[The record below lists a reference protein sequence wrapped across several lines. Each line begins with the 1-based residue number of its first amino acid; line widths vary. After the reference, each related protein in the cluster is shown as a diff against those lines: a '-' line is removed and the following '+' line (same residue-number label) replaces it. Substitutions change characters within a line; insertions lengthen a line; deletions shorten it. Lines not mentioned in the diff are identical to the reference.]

1 ASVGLD
7 VRGVTV
13 GAGFVGTLDRGDDLL
28 LGRVS
33 TDPAGALDGLAG
45 LQILV
50 DREEVLDLQTLELIH
65 VVNVTQVFLSWVR
78 CRNAQQLVVTAR
90 FVTHTEH
97 ADGASADETAR
108 ERRSLKQD
116 E

>member
-1 ASVGLD
+1 SD
-7 VRGVTV
+7 VCSS
-13 GAGFVGTLDRGDDLL
+13 D

-108 ERRSLKQD
+108 ERRSLQQD
-116 E
+116 EGVQGIAVLTECAFDEAVVGG